1 MPTKKNRPEND
12 RPENDEIQLLE
23 NLFEYIVPKY
33 REAHDIMVSM
43 LDFSDKPIRI
53 ADIGCGFGELS
64 RRLLQIHT
72 SAQVF
77 GLDRNPAILQRARQK
92 LAEFAER
99 FLPLERDLNN
109 VSWSEDLQ
117 PLDAI
122 VSSFTLD
129 YLPLDRH
136 KQLLSEAFSLLNPQ
150 GRWLSCEF
158 FRASDPRVNRVFH
171 DLEIQFIQKALADE
185 LVTKQQIEQLTQSS
199 ILRQDHHVCTVDTK
213 VNWLRSAGFDQI
225 EVPWRFLNLA
235 VISAVR

>member
-1 MPTKKNRPEND
+1 MPTNKAKPGNGQPET
-12 RPENDEIQLLE
+12 DEIQLLE

-33 REAHDIMVSM
+33 REAHDIMVSL
-43 LDFSDKPIRI
+43 LDFSDKPVRI
-53 ADIGCGFGELS
+53 ADIGCGFGELT
-64 RRLLQIHT
+64 RRLLQVHP

-77 GLDRNPAILQRARQK
+77 GLDRHSAILLRAQQR

-99 FLPLERDLNN
+99 FLPFQRDLNK

-122 VSSFTLD
+122 LSSFTLD
-129 YLPLDRH
+129 YLSLDRH
-136 KQLLSEAFSLLNPQ
+136 RQLLSEAFSLLNPQ
-150 GRWLSCEF
+150 GRWVSCEF

-171 DLEIQFIQKALADE
+171 DLEIQFIQNALTNE
-185 LVTKQQIEQLTQSS
+185 LVTKQQIEQLSQSS

-225 EVPWRFLNLA
+225 ELPWRFLNLA